1 MGLALELLKVS
12 MGLVLA
18 FGLVDLAKVLLF
30 AAGAAYFLSV
40 LISPLLLPGVAAATA
55 LVVAIGFANV
65 LLASRALK
73 NPDAVRIGEAVAM
86 SQTAL
91 IDAVAALLVLSPL
104 FAFANALTAV
114 SLYLYAREKVSQIE
128 ESGS

>member
-40 LISPLLLPGVAAATA
+40 FVSPLLLPAVAAATA

>member
-30 AAGAAYFLSV
+30 AAGAAYFLAV
-40 LISPLLLPGVAAATA
+40 FISPLLLPAVAAATV

-65 LLASRALK
+65 FLASRALK

-86 SQTAL
+86 SQTVL
-91 IDAVAALLVLSPL
+91 IDAVAALLVFSPL

-114 SLYLYAREKVSQIE
+114 SLYLYAREKVAQIE
-128 ESGS
+128 ESNS

>member
-40 LISPLLLPGVAAATA
+40 FISPLILPAVAAATA

-114 SLYLYAREKVSQIE
+114 SLYLYAREKVLQIKE
-128 ESGS
+128 DST